1 MNEYYNIPRVHVKEL
16 TDKAFAMAR
25 SEEEEGLAADIK
37 GKIEELKDAAVAKI
51 EEANAEIDWGDGE
64 APEIDREALTIRI
77 PDDIIYTLLKMRLN
91 ENDCRNRGYILDG
104 FPRNYK
110 DAQNIFLVRQK
121 QFDPETGEEI
131 EADEPELEE
140 GEEKSFEGFI
150 KDETIMPS
158 SCIVLK

>member
-1 MNEYYNIPRVHVKEL
+1 M
-16 TDKAFAMAR
+16 
-25 SEEEEGLAADIK
+25 
-37 GKIEELKDAAVAKI
+37 
-51 EEANAEIDWGDGE
+51 
-64 APEIDREALTIRI
+64 
-77 PDDIIYTLLKMRLN
+77 
-91 ENDCRNRGYILDG
+91 
-104 FPRNYK
+104 
-110 DAQNIFLVRQK
+110 RQK